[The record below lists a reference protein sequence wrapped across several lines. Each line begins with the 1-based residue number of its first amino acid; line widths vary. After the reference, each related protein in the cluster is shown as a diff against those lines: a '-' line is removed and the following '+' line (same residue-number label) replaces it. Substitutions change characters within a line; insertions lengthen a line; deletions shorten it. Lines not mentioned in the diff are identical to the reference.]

1 MKRINI
7 GTYAKDTFCVD
18 LPLYGFKVASL
29 LQEFMIL
36 CICWPTVGQEE
47 ISDILQHIME
57 ARGFSSTIKEEVF
70 GDCTKAQSQRLSG
83 LTPDQIEILSIES
96 HNLRTI
102 GLIYR
107 AGEVILSSV
116 LAPISSSEYSPIFF
130 KL

>member
-1 MKRINI
+1 MH
-7 GTYAKDTFCVD
+7 
-18 LPLYGFKVASL
+18 L
-29 LQEFMIL
+29 LANS
-36 CICWPTVGQEE
+36 VGQEE
-47 ISDILQHIME
+47 ISGILQHSME

-96 HNLRTI
+96 HNLRRI

-107 AGEVILSSV
+107 AGEVILSSG
-116 LAPISSSEYSPIFF
+116 LASISSEYSPIFF

>member
-1 MKRINI
+1 
-7 GTYAKDTFCVD
+7 
-18 LPLYGFKVASL
+18 
-29 LQEFMIL
+29 MIL
-36 CICWPTVGQEE
+36 GICWPTVGQEE

-70 GDCTKAQSQRLSG
+70 GDCTKAQSRRWSG

-96 HNLRTI
+96 HNLRI

-107 AGEVILSSV
+107 AGEVILSSG

-130 KL
+130 